1 MSNELFIYKL
11 KHQVVHHQCIAE
23 PVFFLCFRKPDPD
36 LKDGV
41 WGLLFLLIEFLVF
54 LGLAV
59 VWEYWTEPDRICTVI
74 FIYFFLVVTW
84 YKSGLHLPALWNYLG
99 LKSLTEAMPLGP
111 SPRPGTCLSHILT
124 QWKKPRS
131 LNVVFVDIAS
141 SWWYK
146 PGVMLFLWNCSTLA
160 WFQSQITER
169 GSQTKCCSGIIFLT
183 ANICIGCK
191 IESITIN

>member
-124 QWKKPRS
+124 QWKKLRS

-146 PGVMLFLWNCSTLA
+146 PGVMLFLWKLQHTCMISVTNYWEGLSDRMLFRHNFFNCKYMYWLQD
-160 WFQSQITER
+160 WIHY
-169 GSQTKCCSGIIFLT
+169 
-183 ANICIGCK
+183 N
-191 IESITIN
+191 